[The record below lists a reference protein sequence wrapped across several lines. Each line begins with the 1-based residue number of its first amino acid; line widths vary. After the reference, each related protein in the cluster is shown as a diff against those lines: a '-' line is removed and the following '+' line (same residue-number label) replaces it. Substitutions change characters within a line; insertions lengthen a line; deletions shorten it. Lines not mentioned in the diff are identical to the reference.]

1 MSQMTCNKNTNSC
14 CNVKYDPCH
23 DKGSKPCKDS
33 ATKVE
38 FKYDERTPATPITIP
53 VTGVE
58 LLEVEFDRVARG
70 NRVWLSGVI
79 EINNNAAAVATI
91 TIRIVKDS
99 PNIAP
104 TTIYTLV
111 VEVDAEGRDD
121 QQAIPFSHVDVNVN
135 NLFDVEY
142 SVIVSASIAGVVTQ
156 GPNTLTA
163 LRFENK

>member
-1 MSQMTCNKNTNSC
+1 MSQMNCNKNTDSY
-14 CNVKYDPCH
+14 CNVKYDPCY

-33 ATKVE
+33 DTKVE
-38 FKYDERTPATPITIP
+38 FRYDERTPATPTPIP

-58 LLEVEFDRVARG
+58 LLEVEFNRVARG

-79 EINNNAAAVATI
+79 SINNNAAAVATI

-104 TTIYTLV
+104 TTIYTLF